1 MVGNASDARGGI
13 TIHLELRSPMF
24 GDTCISNRCLNLRL
38 VFHFASFFVRGV
50 VKNEMCGE

>member
-1 MVGNASDARGGI
+1 MAGNASNAREAS

-50 VKNEMCGE
+50 VKNEMCEE

>member
-1 MVGNASDARGGI
+1 MVGNASDARGAS

-24 GDTCISNRCLNLRL
+24 RDTCISNRCLNLRL